1 MSGGLN
7 EYKRKRKFELTPEP
21 EGKVKK
27 SRAGH
32 LYIIQKHAASRLH
45 YDFRL
50 ELDGVLKSWAVPK
63 GPSLNPADKRLA
75 VEVEDHPVSYGSFEG
90 IIPERNYGGGT
101 VMLWDRGTWDAIKD
115 PRKGLREGRLEFN
128 LHGEKLKGEWALVRM
143 APRPGE
149 DKNNWLLIKMKDEYS
164 ERGGKSVVD
173 EYPLS
178 AASGRTMKEIAAA
191 EGKVWKSDKP
201 KGSRSSP
208 TKVKSS
214 DPMPDNDLPDPAALT
229 GARKSKLPA
238 EIKPE
243 LATLVDSP
251 PSGESWLHEVKFD
264 GYRLISVLDGGK
276 VRILTRNGKD
286 WTAKFG
292 GIAGALGTLP
302 VKNAVF
308 DGEAVVLNNDG
319 ISDFQALQNA
329 LKESRKIP
337 LQYFVFDLLYYDGF
351 DLMRAALIDRK
362 VLLKKILGSSAKS
375 GVLHYSDHI
384 VGNSDAVFE
393 NACKISLEGIVSKR
407 AAAPYVPRR
416 TRDWLKIKC
425 HKRQEF
431 VIGGYKLST
440 KASRAGFGS
449 LLLGYYDDGA
459 LVYCGGVGTGFD
471 SKSLKSIRKQLDTI
485 TQKNSPFKNPPAG
498 ADARGARWVR
508 PGLVAEVEFTE
519 WTDDNLLRHPSF
531 KGLREDKP
539 ASEIVHERSSGEE
552 AMTKDDTPKTSGTDT
567 VAGVHLSHPD
577 RVLYP
582 DQGLTKGELAEFY
595 ADIADWILPHIVNR
609 PLTIVRCPGGSQSQ
623 CFYQKNVGEGLPD
636 AIHGISIEGKE
647 ADKTYISIKDLKGL
661 ISLVQVGVLEI
672 HPWGSRIDNLEKP
685 DRMVF
690 DLDPGE
696 GVSYS
701 GVVDAAFKLRDI
713 LDDLGLRSFVKT
725 SGGKGLHVV
734 VPLERRSG
742 WEEMKS
748 FSKAVADEMVK
759 LEPEKYIATMSK
771 AKRKGKIFIDY
782 LRNNRDATAVAAYS
796 TRARNGAPVSTPITW
811 DELSPDLAPN
821 KYNVGNLRARLSSLR
836 QDPWK
841 DFFTTRQSI
850 TADMKNKIGL

>member
-21 EGKVKK
+21 EGKIKK
-27 SRAGH
+27 SGAGN
-32 LYIIQKHAASRLH
+32 LYIIQKHDASRLH

-50 ELDGVLKSWAVPK
+50 ELGGVLKSWAVPK
-63 GPSLNPADKRLA
+63 GPSLDPADKRLA

-90 IIPERNYGGGT
+90 IIPEGNYGGGT
-101 VMLWDRGTWDAIKD
+101 VMLWDRGTWEPLKD
-115 PRKGLREGRLEFN
+115 PRKGLRDGRLEFY
-128 LHGEKLKGEWALVRM
+128 LHGEKLRGEWALVRM
-143 APRPGE
+143 ARRANE
-149 DKNNWLLIKMKDEYS
+149 DKNNWLLIKMKDDYS
-164 ERGGKSVVD
+164 RRGGKSVVD

-191 EGKVWKSDKP
+191 GGKVWQSDKP
-201 KGSRSSP
+201 KRARSP
-208 TKVKSS
+208 RGKEKPN
-214 DPMPDNDLPDPAALT
+214 DPEPDKDLPDPAALT
-229 GARKSKLPA
+229 GARKSKLPE
-238 EIKPE
+238 EISPE

-251 PSGESWLHEVKFD
+251 PSGDGWLHEVKFD

-286 WTAKFG
+286 WTARFG
-292 GIAGALGTLP
+292 GIADVLKTLP
-302 VKNAVF
+302 VKNAVL
-308 DGEAVVLNNDG
+308 DGEAVVLNKDG

-329 LKESRKIP
+329 LKESRKGA
-337 LQYFVFDLLYYDGF
+337 LHYFVFDLLYHDGF
-351 DLMRAALIDRK
+351 DLTRAPLIDRK
-362 VLLKKILGSSAKS
+362 TLLRKILNGSGKS
-375 GVLHYSDHI
+375 GALRYSDHI
-384 VGNSDAVFE
+384 VGKGDAVFE
-393 NACKISLEGIVSKR
+393 NACSMSLEGIVSKR
-407 AAAPYVPRR
+407 AAAPYVQRR
-416 TRDWLKIKC
+416 TRDWLKVKC

-449 LLLGYYDDGA
+449 LLLGYHDGDGA

-471 SKSLKSIRKQLDTI
+471 SKSLKSIRKQLDAI
-485 TQKNSPFKNPPAG
+485 PQKNSPFVNPPTG
-498 ADARGARWVR
+498 ADARGVHWVR
-508 PGLVAEVEFTE
+508 PELVAEVEFTE
-519 WTDDNLLRHPSF
+519 WTDDDILRHPSF

-539 ASEIVHERSSGEE
+539 AREIIRERSFGEE
-552 AMTKDDTPKTSGTDT
+552 TMTKENDRQANPAADT
-567 VAGVHLSHPD
+567 VAGVHLTNPD

-582 DQGLTKGELAEFY
+582 DQGLTKAELAQFY
-595 ADIADWILPHIVNR
+595 ADIADWILPHVVNR

-623 CFYQKNVGEGLPD
+623 CFYQKNVGEGLPE
-636 AIHGISIEGKE
+636 AIYGVSIEGKE
-647 ADKTYISIKDLKGL
+647 TDRTYISIKDLKGL
-661 ISLVQVGVLEI
+661 ISLVQIGVLEI

-696 GVSYS
+696 GVSYDS
-701 GVVDAAFKLRDI
+701 VVDAAFKLRDI
-713 LDDLGLRSFVKT
+713 LDGLGLRSFVKT

-742 WEEMKS
+742 WDEMKS
-748 FSKAVADEMVK
+748 FSKSVADEMVK
-759 LEPEKYIATMSK
+759 MEPAKYIATMSK

-796 TRARNGAPVSTPITW
+796 TRARKGAPVSTPITW
-811 DELSPDLAPN
+811 DELSPSLAPN
-821 KYNVGNLRARLSSLR
+821 KYNVENLRQRLSSLK

-850 TADMKNKIGL
+850 TAGMKKRM